1 MADSRLPI
9 ARSPQASTILEVRV
23 GPYSVDDGLTVPRHR
38 GRETLRAAANSQRR
52 WDGPYPDR
60 RHRRQPRRRSSIAD
74 DNPECRAG
82 YFCRSALPR
91 IQPHSPNAA
100 AASADPSHTPGAA
113 AFSMGGRTVAATLN
127 YSESARDVTA
137 TLPLTI
143 RIYNVTRRVKIQD
156 IALEGIDVQYCA
168 GVVIR
173 RSKVLRS
180 GSKRAL
186 EASQSASIR
195 ARMWPASVGNA
206 VG

>member
-1 MADSRLPI
+1 
-9 ARSPQASTILEVRV
+9 
-23 GPYSVDDGLTVPRHR
+23 
-38 GRETLRAAANSQRR
+38 
-52 WDGPYPDR
+52 
-60 RHRRQPRRRSSIAD
+60 
-74 DNPECRAG
+74 
-82 YFCRSALPR
+82 
-91 IQPHSPNAA
+91 
-100 AASADPSHTPGAA
+100 
-113 AFSMGGRTVAATLN
+113 MGGRTVAATLN